1 MSGKEVLVDTNI
13 ILYLLGGSNTLQ
25 EYLQGKEIFLSF
37 ITELELIAPKSI
49 SLQEEQKIIDLLSDS
64 TIIPMN
70 DRIKEKYIEIRKAYR
85 LKLADAVIAATAIA
99 YDLPLLTADKGFH
112 VVQELKLIG
121 YQHSARDQKDQQL

>member
-121 YQHSARDQKDQQL
+121 YQHSARDQKDQ

>member
-70 DRIKEKYIEIRKAYR
+70 DRIKEKYIEIRKTYR

-121 YQHSARDQKDQQL
+121 YQHSARDQKDQ

>member
-1 MSGKEVLVDTNI
+1 
-13 ILYLLGGSNTLQ
+13 
-25 EYLQGKEIFLSF
+25 
-37 ITELELIAPKSI
+37 LELIAPKSI

-70 DRIKEKYIEIRKAYR
+70 DRIKEKYIEIRKTYR

-121 YQHSARDQKDQQL
+121 YQHSARDQKDQ